1 MSILST
7 WKAWNLQMAVFAG
20 SGTALV
26 TLLQHAPARV
36 ACLRGAMAWFAV
48 ILLGKGT
55 AWAIDRVETLS
66 AQAAK
71 ELARASAAEEEAGE
85 AS

>member
-26 TLLQHAPARV
+26 TLLQHTPAWV
-36 ACLRGAMAWFAV
+36 ACMRGAIAWFAV
-48 ILLGKGT
+48 LVLGKGV
-55 AWAIDRVETLS
+55 AWVLDRVEKLS
-66 AQAAK
+66 AQAARD
-71 ELARASAAEEEAGE
+71 LARARAAGE
-85 AS
+85 QGGETQ

>member
-36 ACLRGAMAWFAV
+36 ACMRGAMAWFAV
-48 ILLGKGT
+48 LLLGKGT
-55 AWAIDRVETLS
+55 AWVLERVEILS
-66 AQAAK
+66 AEAAK
-71 ELARASAAEEEAGE
+71 ELARANAAEEEASE
-85 AS
+85 V